1 MIRNLKIDQTATFAG
16 LVFLSSKPKT
26 AFGSDQQDRTKDG
39 TPKWEVEVLG
49 AFYGFNGETTN
60 EVVKLGISSHTNPGE
75 GIAPFRPVELVGF
88 EVGIME
94 KTKKNPDGSE
104 KIIGTTVW
112 FRAKQVRDIAE
123 TVIKPGTDSK
133 AA

>member
-1 MIRNLKIDQTATFAG
+1 MIRNFKIDQAATFAG
-16 LVFLSSKPKT
+16 VVFLSCKAKT
-26 AFGSDQQDRTKDG
+26 VFGSTEQDRTKDG

-60 EVVKLGISSHTNPGE
+60 EVVKIGISSNVNPTE
-75 GIAPFRPVELVGF
+75 GLAAFRPVELVNF
-88 EVGIME
+88 EVGVME

-104 KIIGTTVW
+104 KVIGVTVW
-112 FRAKQVRDIAE
+112 YRATQVRDIAE
-123 TVIKPGTDSK
+123 TVIKPGTDTK